1 MLSYKDKI
9 EACILAFAANLV
21 PEIVLLS
28 ILIGRPS
35 RVLIKRFAKS
45 NPSKQM

>member
-1 MLSYKDKI
+1 MHV
-9 EACILAFAANLV
+9 LALAVKLA

-35 RVLIKRFAKS
+35 RVLTSRFAKS
-45 NPSKQM
+45 KPSKK